1 MLHREKLHVRRYYK
15 DKRESDDEKDLIFWL
30 CGPLRVAVV
39 VVIVVKTTVAS
50 GVSVAVRELGRVLL
64 IVSLHGALRARVR
77 LRRALATRNRLGDR
91 GAVLVWLIRLVRR
104 LVLIIERVRLANWRL
119 RLCGARALLIVMG
132 RPPAV
137 RVLGRIVVRRREEG
151 LLRRVVAGRR
161 RVVAVVGGH
170 VLLRRGA
177 RAIRLVVAHGCLVN
191 GLLGLSRRLL
201 SLCGRL
207 LLRSLA
213 LVASVGCR
221 LARGE
226 ALVASV
232 RLGLRG
238 RLCRLLRLL
247 HRWLHRWL
255 HRLLRLLGHRLRLRL
270 RLLLHRL
277 LLLLHRLLHRLLLRL
292 LLGLGLLQKVSRLV
306 RLLGVRGEDGLRLGV
321 GLDLFSGITP
331 VGGLLRSAHAFG
343 AGGGLGTRSRSW
355 RRGDGRSRRG
365 LSCSGLLRGGVFLR
379 RTRLGLLITRDGE
392 RLEGLNRQGWLSPG

>member
-1 MLHREKLHVRRYYK
+1 M
-15 DKRESDDEKDLIFWL
+15 
-30 CGPLRVAVV
+30 
-39 VVIVVKTTVAS
+39 
-50 GVSVAVRELGRVLL
+50 AVRELGRVLL

-91 GAVLVWLIRLVRR
+91 GAVLVWLIRLVRG

-247 HRWLHRWL
+247 HRWLH
-255 HRLLRLLGHRLRLRL
+255 LLGHRLRLRL

-292 LLGLGLLQKVSRLV
+292 LLGLGLLQKVSRLI

-331 VGGLLRSAHAFG
+331 GGGLLRSAHAFG